1 MHTDFDFITNFSAM
15 WQVILGA
22 FLATAGGSVTAQ
34 LEQRIEQNRRQ
45 RNAALF
51 FGEVLSTLKTVL
63 RLADETK
70 QIGDPFGPITLRML
84 RSARREV
91 DLYDRNRESLL
102 DLRDARL
109 RARIHTLMLRV
120 AMPLD
125 GIVDA
130 SEEIALSEKQLRTR
144 DLAPEDRAEI
154 EAHLAGIGERRVGG
168 YDYMQESIA
177 LIDGLLGDL
186 GPLAHHVFGRNDDVI
201 RMF

>member
-1 MHTDFDFITNFSAM
+1 LHADFDFITNFSAM

-22 FLATAGGSVTAQ
+22 FLATAGGSLTAQ
-34 LEQRIEQNRRQ
+34 LEQRIEQNRRE

-70 QIGDPFGPITLRML
+70 QIGDPFGQVTLRML
-84 RSARREV
+84 RSARREI

-102 DLRDARL
+102 DLRNARL

-130 SEEIALSEKQLRTR
+130 SQEIAQFEMQLRSKN
-144 DLAPEDRAEI
+144 LEAEDRAEI
-154 EAHLAGIGERRVGG
+154 ETHTAAIAERRVSG

-177 LIDGLLGDL
+177 LIEGILGDL
-186 GPLAHHVFGRNDDVI
+186 GPLAHHIFGSNDDVV